1 MLIVDW
7 VSIIH
12 LFTLAL
18 YYQQLCRE
26 IQKGAGCDA
35 TPTEACKVLVTEEE
49 GTEMFK
55 LFNVI

>member
-1 MLIVDW
+1 MLFVDW
-7 VSIIH
+7 VSILH
-12 LFTLAL
+12 LFTSAL

-26 IQKGAGCDA
+26 IKKGAGCGA

-55 LFNVI
+55 LLNVI